1 LRDQKKAEDVLLNDY
16 IALMLTLL
24 LNFVTRMLEQVSA
37 ALVQALR
44 DQKEEEDSA
53 EFAWQ
58 FNTSFSS

>member
-1 LRDQKKAEDVLLNDY
+1 
-16 IALMLTLL
+16 
-24 LNFVTRMLEQVSA
+24 MLEQVSA